1 MKYLT
6 NIDFVLW
13 CLRGRSSSAHWASY
27 VRSHSDDEQLNR
39 ALRVLGMLSISKPKM
54 SSDERQSLYDSIVTD
69 SNAASRRWCGSQRMW
84 RRLSLGVAACAVLV
98 VGVLAAIKIFAVEG
112 KADAQL
118 LPCVSLADVP
128 MPDNIRVISGQ
139 NTFDYNRLVVARI
152 NCAQQGVITLNEQVV
167 PQVEQQGMEVLIP
180 SNHRAIVTLSDNT
193 KVWLNG
199 NTKMRVGEFS
209 DTSRSVEIDGDAYF
223 EVAHN
228 PKAPFVVY
236 TRTLNTI
243 VKGTSFN
250 IYSTSDPSA
259 THYVVLVEGSVE
271 VDMPTIGQS
280 VTLAPSQIIS
290 YNNDSYLTTNTDV
303 SRYIGW
309 HDGALTV
316 DSDSVADVVAKLA
329 EYYGVETE
337 CDNDV
342 SSLSCSGR
350 LVLFDDINQTLT
362 VLESII
368 PIKYKWN
375 SGKLYISLEK

>member
-1 MKYLT
+1 M
-6 NIDFVLW
+6 
-13 CLRGRSSSAHWASY
+13 
-27 VRSHSDDEQLNR
+27 
-39 ALRVLGMLSISKPKM
+39 
-54 SSDERQSLYDSIVTD
+54 
-69 SNAASRRWCGSQRMW
+69 
-84 RRLSLGVAACAVLV
+84 
-98 VGVLAAIKIFAVEG
+98 
-112 KADAQL
+112 
-118 LPCVSLADVP
+118 
-128 MPDNIRVISGQ
+128 
-139 NTFDYNRLVVARI
+139 
-152 NCAQQGVITLNEQVV
+152 
-167 PQVEQQGMEVLIP
+167 
-180 SNHRAIVTLSDNT
+180 
-193 KVWLNG
+193 
-199 NTKMRVGEFS
+199 
-209 DTSRSVEIDGDAYF
+209 
-223 EVAHN
+223 AHN
-228 PKAPFVVY
+228 PEAPFVVY

-250 IYSTSDPSA
+250 IYSTSDTSA

-329 EYYGVETE
+329 EYYGVEAE

-375 SGKLYISLEK
+375 SGKLYISLER

>member
-54 SSDERQSLYDSIVTD
+54 SSDERQSLYDSIVAD
-69 SNAASRRWCGSQRMW
+69 GNLVPNKRCWSKRVW

-98 VGVLAAIKIFAVEG
+98 VGALAAIKIFAVEG

-118 LPCVSLADVP
+118 LPCVSLADIP

-152 NCAQQGVITLNEQVV
+152 NCAQQGVITLNEQAV
-167 PQVEQQGMEVLIP
+167 PQVVQQGMEVFVP

-209 DTSRSVEIDGDAYF
+209 ATSRSVEIDGDAYF

-228 PKAPFVVY
+228 PEAPFVVY

-250 IYSTSDPSA
+250 IYSTSDISA

-271 VDMPTIGQS
+271 VDMPTLGQS

-290 YNNDSYLTTNTDV
+290 YNNDSYLTTHTDV

-309 HDGALTV
+309 HDGALTI
-316 DSDSVADVVAKLA
+316 DSDSVADIVAKLA

-337 CDNDV
+337 CDSDV

-350 LVLFDDINQTLT
+350 LVLFDDINQTLA

>member
-1 MKYLT
+1 MEICVT
-6 NIDFVLW
+6 NGSVGWNGTASAELPEFWNGYVISHLSNSGDSGSGSGSGDEGL
-13 CLRGRSSSAHWASY
+13 GGGSSGGGSVVVDA
-27 VRSHSDDEQLNR
+27 R
-39 ALRVLGMLSISKPKM
+39 
-54 SSDERQSLYDSIVTD
+54 YD
-69 SNAASRRWCGSQRMW
+69 
-84 RRLSLGVAACAVLV
+84 
-98 VGVLAAIKIFAVEG
+98 
-112 KADAQL
+112 
-118 LPCVSLADVP
+118 LAD
-128 MPDNIRVISGQ
+128 D
-139 NTFDYNRLVVARI
+139 VAD
-152 NCAQQGVITLNEQVV
+152 
-167 PQVEQQGMEVLIP
+167 
-180 SNHRAIVTLSDNT
+180 RAIAN
-193 KVWLNG
+193 
-199 NTKMRVGEFS
+199 
-209 DTSRSVEIDGDAYF
+209 VEIDGDAYF

-228 PKAPFVVY
+228 PEAPFVVY

-250 IYSTSDPSA
+250 IYSTSDTSA

-329 EYYGVETE
+329 EYYGVEAE

-375 SGKLYISLEK
+375 SGKLYISLER

>member
-39 ALRVLGMLSISKPKM
+39 ALRVLSMISISKPKM
-54 SSDERQSLYDSIVTD
+54 SSDERQSLYDSIVAD
-69 SNAASRRWCGSQRMW
+69 SNAASRRWYGSQRMW
-84 RRLSLGVAACAVLV
+84 RRISLGVAACAVLV
-98 VGVLAAIKIFAVEG
+98 VGALVAIKIFAVEG

-118 LPCVSLADVP
+118 LPCVSLADIP

-228 PKAPFVVY
+228 PEAPFVVY

-250 IYSTSDPSA
+250 IYSTSDTSA

-329 EYYGVETE
+329 EYYGVEAE

-375 SGKLYISLEK
+375 SGKLYISLER